1 MKATVKAVV
10 ALDTGADRDHVA
22 ALLSGDPELEIL
34 DIVEGLEASWTVLAS
49 AAADLVV
56 VACEGYSESALSF
69 IGGSVRQWPER
80 PVVVLCGGSPNGFVR
95 RVFEAG
101 ADDILSLSTGAGDS
115 SPADVTFALQKAFAR
130 KNGLP
135 RAGGAAPGAMI
146 CVLGPKGGIGKTLI
160 ASNLAAALAGTG
172 EKVAMVDL
180 DLQFG
185 DLGLALGLKPGK
197 TIYDL
202 ATSSGSLDEEKLD
215 AYLAPHD
222 SGVRALLAPTRP
234 DHAGAITAEFLDRV
248 YATLR
253 STNDYIVV
261 DTAPG
266 FTSEVLASID
276 SSSHVCVVGML
287 DALALQS
294 TKLAL
299 ETLELMGYEEER
311 IRLVLNR
318 ADSRVGITHEDV
330 VTIVGREPDL
340 LVPSDREI
348 TRSISAGSPIVLSE
362 KRSEAAKAFRSL
374 AALYSSSPPPA
385 ISQKRRGRSLLA
397 RRKS

>member
-1 MKATVKAVV
+1 MRETVKAVV
-10 ALDTGADRDHVA
+10 ALESDADREMVL
-22 ALLSGDPELEIL
+22 ALLSGDPDLEIVE
-34 DIVEGLEASWTVLAS
+34 IVDGLEASWNALGSAS
-49 AAADLVV
+49 PDLLVV
-56 VACEGYSESALSF
+56 VCDGYSEGALSF
-69 IGGSVRQWPER
+69 IGGTVRQWPER

-101 ADDILSLSTGAGDS
+101 ADDIVPLPNGAGGP
-115 SPADVTFALQKAFAR
+115 SPEDVAFALRKAVAR
-130 KNGLP
+130 KSGSS
-135 RAGGAAPGAMI
+135 RAGGAAAGAMI
-146 CVLGPKGGIGKTLI
+146 CVVGPKGGIGKTLV
-160 ASNLAAALAGTG
+160 ASNLAAALADAG
-172 EKVAMVDL
+172 ERVAMVDL

-202 ATSSGSLDEEKLD
+202 ATSSGSLDAEKLG

-234 DHAGAITAEFLDRV
+234 DQAGSITVEFLDRV

-253 STNDYIVV
+253 STNDYVVV
-261 DTAPG
+261 DTPPG
-266 FTSEVLASID
+266 FTSEVVASID
-276 SSSHVCVVGML
+276 SSSHVCVIGML
-287 DALALQS
+287 DSFALKS

-299 ETLELMGYEEER
+299 ETLELMGYEQER

-348 TRSISAGSPIVLSE
+348 TRSVNGGSPIVLSE

-374 AALYSSSPPPA
+374 ATLYSSPPVA
-385 ISQKRRGRSLLA
+385 VSQKRNGRGLLA
-397 RRKS
+397 RKKS

>member
-1 MKATVKAVV
+1 MKPPVKAVV
-10 ALDTGADRDHVA
+10 ALDTGADRDVVA
-22 ALLSGDPELEIL
+22 ALLSDDPELEIL
-34 DIVEGLEASWTVLAS
+34 DIVDGLEASWTVLTR

-101 ADDILSLSTGAGDS
+101 ADDILPLSTGAENS
-115 SPADVTFALQKAFAR
+115 SPADVAFALQKAVAR
-130 KNGLP
+130 KNGLS
-135 RAGGAAPGAMI
+135 RAGGSAPGAMI

-160 ASNLAAALAGTG
+160 ASNLAAALAGAG

-185 DLGLALGLKPGK
+185 DLGLALGLRPGK

-202 ATSSGSLDEEKLD
+202 ATSSGSLDAEKLD

-222 SGVRALLAPTRP
+222 SGARALLAPTRP
-234 DHAGAITAEFLDRV
+234 DQASSITAEFLDRV
-248 YATLR
+248 YSTLR
-253 STNDYIVV
+253 STNDYVVV
-261 DTAPG
+261 DTPPG

-287 DALALQS
+287 DALALKS

-299 ETLELMGYEEER
+299 ETLELMGYEQER

-330 VTIVGREPDL
+330 VTIVGRKPDL

-348 TRSISAGSPIVLSE
+348 TCSINSGSPIVLSE

-374 AALYSSSPPPA
+374 AALYSSPPA
-385 ISQKRRGRSLLA
+385 DVLQKKNGRRLLA